1 MGVYKVGDVWY
12 IDYYAQGRRVREPAS
27 KRKAE
32 AEEMLEARKTD
43 IKRGEFNLPGQG
55 KIKFER
61 FANEKYMP
69 YAKIN
74 KRSWLRDEISLKHL
88 IPHFKGMPLSRINPL
103 HIEDYKRKRL
113 DKVKPSTINRE
124 LTLLKFMF
132 SLAKKWK
139 FANENPVKEVKFF
152 QERQLVIH
160 ILTKEEAL
168 KLIDAAIEHLKP
180 IILLALNTGMR
191 RGEILNLRWNDVD
204 FDRQFIYIKE
214 TKSGVMRKVPMN
226 SLVIEALSKL
236 ERKNSFVFQNP
247 NTDERL
253 KHIRTA
259 FYTARRKVG
268 IEDFRFHDLRHTAAT
283 WMVTEGIDL
292 VTVKEILGH
301 ADIKTTMRYAHPTPE
316 NKRKAVNALASILG
330 EKVQKKE
337 RKWPKEH
344 ISEYMS
350 SDN

>member
-1 MGVYKVGDVWY
+1 MAIYKVKDIWY

-55 KIKFER
+55 KIKFEK

-103 HIEDYKRKRL
+103 HIEDYKRNRL
-113 DKVKPSTINRE
+113 EQVKPATINRE

-168 KLIDAAIEHLKP
+168 KLIDVAIEHLKP

-191 RGEILNLRWNDVD
+191 RGEILNLRWADID
-204 FDRQFIYIKE
+204 FDKRFIYIKE
-214 TKSGVMRKVPMN
+214 TKSGVMRKIPMN
-226 SLVIEALSKL
+226 PLLIKTLKKI

-259 FYTARRKVG
+259 FYTARRKIG
-268 IEDFRFHDLRHTAAT
+268 LDDFRFHDLRHTAAT
-283 WMVTEGIDL
+283 WMVTKGIDL

-316 NKRKAVNALASILG
+316 NKRKAVDALADMLG
-330 EKVQKKE
+330 EKVVIKRSYEETEQDLK
-337 RKWPKEH
+337 
-344 ISEYMS
+344 SLLS
-350 SDN
+350 NN